1 LLYRKRPIFDRVKE
15 RESGRNK
22 AMTREPF
29 VLEITLTCNRGKQIR
44 ERGKGGKERDKKRI
58 KKKER
63 ERERERE
70 SERASE
76 RERERKRA
84 SERGSDR
91 GGERERREK

>member
-1 LLYRKRPIFDRVKE
+1 VKE

-58 KKKER
+58 KKR
-63 ERERERE
+63 ER
-70 SERASE
+70 ERASE
-76 RERERKRA
+76 RERKREEE
-84 SERGSDR
+84 SQR
-91 GGERERREK
+91 ERERYRGREREKREVIC

>member
-1 LLYRKRPIFDRVKE
+1 VKE

-58 KKKER
+58 KKK
-63 ERERERE
+63 RERE
-70 SERASE
+70 SERA
-76 RERERKRA
+76 REK
-84 SERGSDR
+84 ERG
-91 GGERERREK
+91 REPAREGAI